1 MTPRRRLLLVG
12 WDAADWK
19 IIRPLMDAGAMPAMA
34 RLVGEGTSGNLATL
48 EPQLSPMLWTSIA
61 TGKMAYHHRVPGF
74 TEVDPHSGKVV
85 PVSAATRRARTLW
98 EILGERGLKSHVV
111 SWFATHGERDLDGCM
126 VSNMYCHVQAK
137 EGQDPDD
144 YPPSPPG
151 TYWPESL
158 REALEPV
165 RVSIHDLDPDEII
178 RMFVPEADRVDQTKD
193 HRLAALGQ
201 HLAETFSV
209 HEAAT
214 HLLAEHR
221 DWDFTAV
228 YYRAIDEVC
237 HHFMP
242 FHPPRMDGVPEA
254 DFEIYRHVVTG
265 IYRLHDLLL
274 QRLMQLAGPDA
285 AVMLVS
291 DHGFHSDHLRPR
303 FTPQVP
309 AGITVWHRPQG
320 VIAAAGPGFRRSDPV
335 YGARLLDVAPTVLHW
350 FGLPVGAD
358 MEGRVLEE
366 AFDPPRP
373 VETVPTWEKPGEPP
387 RERVSFGEDADRA
400 LLEQFQDLGY
410 IDEIPDD
417 AGRAA
422 EGTNRENDWNIARA
436 CMHGRRYEEALPLL
450 EACVHARP
458 VRTDYAQMLATCQM
472 RLGLLDEADATIV
485 AAANVFD
492 RTEQAD
498 LIRASIALQKGD
510 AEGVVA
516 ILERIREQSPDQ
528 VELQAMLAEACLRL
542 ERWDEAAAAAREV
555 LARDADHA
563 PARLTLARSELD
575 LGRPDEAIG
584 HALDAIGL
592 QFGNPLGH
600 FVVGQALLVQDRP
613 AEAETAFTKAIT
625 LEPGFVEGYRGLAE
639 ALRRSNRLAEAEAA
653 DADANR
659 ISAAE
664 TQRTAER
671 HDRVRREARVR
682 AEARAEADRLRAAET
697 PAATAGDA
705 GDEGATSSSGE
716 AEAPEKE
723 FVVVSG
729 LPRSG
734 TSLMMQILRAGG
746 VAPMTDEQRAADED
760 NPEGYW
766 EWEEIK
772 NLPKDPSIIERAE
785 GKAVKVI
792 SALLPALPTRHR
804 YTIIYMVRPVEQV
817 VDSQAVMLSRRG
829 RSARTER
836 AQLIDA
842 QQRHSAHVRGVLKR
856 SDRVRLL
863 EVSYPDLVADPS
875 GTIAQLAELLPG
887 VFQPGPEAAA
897 CVKPSLFRHRGGDG
911 STPSPR

>member
-1 MTPRRRLLLVG
+1 M
-12 WDAADWK
+12 
-19 IIRPLMDAGAMPAMA
+19 
-34 RLVGEGTSGNLATL
+34 
-48 EPQLSPMLWTSIA
+48 
-61 TGKMAYHHRVPGF
+61 
-74 TEVDPHSGKVV
+74 
-85 PVSAATRRARTLW
+85 
-98 EILGERGLKSHVV
+98 
-111 SWFATHGERDLDGCM
+111 
-126 VSNMYCHVQAK
+126 
-137 EGQDPDD
+137 
-144 YPPSPPG
+144 
-151 TYWPESL
+151 
-158 REALEPV
+158 
-165 RVSIHDLDPDEII
+165 
-178 RMFVPEADRVDQTKD
+178 
-193 HRLAALGQ
+193 LGQ

-303 FTPQVP
+303 FTPRVP

-422 EGTNRENDWNIARA
+422 EETNRENDWNIARA

-498 LIRASIALQKGD
+498 LI
-510 AEGVVA
+510 
-516 ILERIREQSPDQ
+516 
-528 VELQAMLAEACLRL
+528 LRL
-542 ERWDEAAAAAREV
+542 DRAPEGRCRGCG
-555 LARDADHA
+555 RDPRAHS
-563 PARLTLARSELD
+563 RTVARS
-575 LGRPDEAIG
+575 GR
-584 HALDAIGL
+584 
-592 QFGNPLGH
+592 
-600 FVVGQALLVQDRP
+600 
-613 AEAETAFTKAIT
+613 
-625 LEPGFVEGYRGLAE
+625 
-639 ALRRSNRLAEAEAA
+639 
-653 DADANR
+653 
-659 ISAAE
+659 
-664 TQRTAER
+664 
-671 HDRVRREARVR
+671 
-682 AEARAEADRLRAAET
+682 
-697 PAATAGDA
+697 TAGDA
-705 GDEGATSSSGE
+705 R
-716 AEAPEKE
+716 
-723 FVVVSG
+723 
-729 LPRSG
+729 RSVPA
-734 TSLMMQILRAGG
+734 S
-746 VAPMTDEQRAADED
+746 RAA
-760 NPEGYW
+760 GTRRRRR
-766 EWEEIK
+766 
-772 NLPKDPSIIERAE
+772 RA
-785 GKAVKVI
+785 KC
-792 SALLPALPTRHR
+792 SPATRTTR
-804 YTIIYMVRPVEQV
+804 RP
-817 VDSQAVMLSRRG
+817 
-829 RSARTER
+829 
-836 AQLIDA
+836 
-842 QQRHSAHVRGVLKR
+842 
-856 SDRVRLL
+856 
-863 EVSYPDLVADPS
+863 
-875 GTIAQLAELLPG
+875 
-887 VFQPGPEAAA
+887 
-897 CVKPSLFRHRGGDG
+897 C
-911 STPSPR
+911 